1 MSKGL
6 ALYSSSYENLTIA
19 GDFYV
24 CVEQISMSGFF
35 DTLGL
40 KSLLKDATLYKNREN
55 PSSID
60 LILTNNPRSFQNPCV
75 IETVYWISTEWN

>member
-19 GDFYV
+19 GNFYV
-24 CVEQISMSGFF
+24 YVEQISMSGFF
-35 DTLGL
+35 DTFGL
-40 KSLLKDATLYKNREN
+40 KSLLKDATLYKNQEN